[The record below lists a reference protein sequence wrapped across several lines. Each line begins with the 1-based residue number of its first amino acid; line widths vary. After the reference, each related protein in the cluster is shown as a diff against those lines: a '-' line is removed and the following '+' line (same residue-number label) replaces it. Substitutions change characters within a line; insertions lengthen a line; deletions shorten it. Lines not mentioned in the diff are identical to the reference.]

1 MSENTRDF
9 NQTYDAEQMTEEIQN
24 GDRPAPQVDVS
35 ADYEASKEL
44 SVSEIDQTGE
54 GAKAAEA
61 ATAPNLKVPKAEDT
75 TSKAAADDSDPN
87 DYLEMA
93 QDVNPISGNRENV
106 GVNDDLVKKAI
117 KRGEPGQS

>member
-9 NQTYDAEQMTEEIQN
+9 NQTYDAEQMTEEIQS

-44 SVSEIDQTGE
+44 SVSAIDQTGE

-93 QDVNPISGNRENV
+93 QDVNPISGSRENV